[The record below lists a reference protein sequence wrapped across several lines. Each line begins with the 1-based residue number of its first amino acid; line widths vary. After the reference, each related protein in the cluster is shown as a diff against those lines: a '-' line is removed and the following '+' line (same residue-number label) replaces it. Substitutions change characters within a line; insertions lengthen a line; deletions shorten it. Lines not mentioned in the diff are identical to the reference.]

1 MKTVQEH
8 ARALGD
14 PTRHALTAQ
23 GNELWEAAIR
33 QPATRKTVPLHV
45 ISAPEGGRLG
55 DLNTGPTHY
64 ETAPPRAA
72 APTTCCLS
80 TSFVTPSDTKT
91 H

>member
-55 DLNTGPTHY
+55 DLNTGPNGSARVWSSVQTGV
-64 ETAPPRAA
+64 RAA
-72 APTTCCLS
+72 GR
-80 TSFVTPSDTKT
+80 
-91 H
+91 